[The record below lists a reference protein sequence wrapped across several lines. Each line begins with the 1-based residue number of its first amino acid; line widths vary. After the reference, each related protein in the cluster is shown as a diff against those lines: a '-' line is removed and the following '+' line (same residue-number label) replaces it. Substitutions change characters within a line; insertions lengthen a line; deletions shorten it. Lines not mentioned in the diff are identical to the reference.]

1 MHAFACQENMF
12 LRMIGVPF
20 RRRLWL
26 QSYMGI
32 FQLIMYVNWKQWLW
46 PMYKGRYIDLGH
58 ITEMNTFITCGSEIV
73 IGRAR
78 RRCIE
83 KIFHLHSQWICLTLT
98 KCRDHVIGLLLISD
112 LYLPADQ
119 IFAIC
124 LNRFGNGNSSFLSPY
139 QKGSNADLWTQ
150 VKIDCRCVHAW

>member
-1 MHAFACQENMF
+1 MHAFAWKENMF
-12 LRMIGVPF
+12 LQK
-20 RRRLWL
+20 WL
-26 QSYMGI
+26 GSLFGAVCGCKVTWESSCSSCI
-32 FQLIMYVNWKQWLW
+32 WKKWLW